1 MDKRMNKKVGQEL
14 QDYLA
19 FRRRGSAVRSLKGKG
34 SYRRKPKHQKGE
46 F

>member
-19 FRRRGSAVRSLKGKG
+19 FRRRGSSVRSRKGKG
-34 SYRRKPKHQKGE
+34 SYQRKPKHQKGE
-46 F
+46 L